1 MKILEK
7 ITKMVRYDVKSLL
20 ENDVE
25 TAYNDVETADNDVK
39 TNENTCSIKL
49 SKTVFPTKKNALS
62 AETKFPNTMYTL
74 SKPMSELPKTTANYR
89 KIML

>member
-1 MKILEK
+1 
-7 ITKMVRYDVKSLL
+7 MVRYDVKSLL

-25 TAYNDVETADNDVK
+25 TADNDVETADNDVK
-39 TNENTCSIKL
+39 TNENSIKL